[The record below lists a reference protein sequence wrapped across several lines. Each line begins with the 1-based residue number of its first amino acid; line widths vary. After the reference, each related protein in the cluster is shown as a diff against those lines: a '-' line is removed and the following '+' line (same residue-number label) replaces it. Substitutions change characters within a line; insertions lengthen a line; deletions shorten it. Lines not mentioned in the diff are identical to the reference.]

1 MFLGVAQKFSV
12 LFVGVCDMINNVVRK
27 KQNDRSISSRIIK
40 FIKLSFY
47 IICYIYFSLLVYW
60 PPLILFSSFPLL
72 ARSNEIWSS
81 SEWSTLNTWSPS
93 PFPHLVPPSKQNL
106 SPSTEPYR
114 LEKNLWNQLYSI
126 HFSIFHFKNIKVT
139 FLG

>member
-12 LFVGVCDMINNVVRK
+12 LFVGVCDMINNVVWK
-27 KQNDRSISSRIIK
+27 KQNDRSISAWII
-40 FIKLSFY
+40 Y
-47 IICYIYFSLLVYW
+47 IFYFSLLVYW